1 MKRAK
6 GNISGQTAPQNSH
19 IAMPKNANIL
29 RAVVSQGGGDMFDFL
44 DSADMEKLGG
54 AIEAR
59 CKELKIAPDSI
70 EAQMIA
76 SQLLDMFQN
85 GVADAE
91 ELATRPIALAIIQRH
106 G

>member
-1 MKRAK
+1 
-6 GNISGQTAPQNSH
+6 
-19 IAMPKNANIL
+19 
-29 RAVVSQGGGDMFDFL
+29 MFDFL
-44 DSADMEKLGG
+44 DSADIEKLGD

-59 CKELKIAPDSI
+59 CKELNIAPDSM

-76 SQLLDMFQN
+76 SQLLDMFQK

-91 ELATRPIALAIIQRH
+91 ELATRPIALEIIRRH

>member
-1 MKRAK
+1 
-6 GNISGQTAPQNSH
+6 
-19 IAMPKNANIL
+19 
-29 RAVVSQGGGDMFDFL
+29 MFDFL
-44 DSADMEKLGG
+44 DSADMEKLGD

-59 CKELKIAPDSI
+59 CKELHIAPDSM

-76 SQLLDMFQN
+76 SQLLDMFQK

-91 ELATRPIALAIIQRH
+91 ELATRPIALEIIRRH